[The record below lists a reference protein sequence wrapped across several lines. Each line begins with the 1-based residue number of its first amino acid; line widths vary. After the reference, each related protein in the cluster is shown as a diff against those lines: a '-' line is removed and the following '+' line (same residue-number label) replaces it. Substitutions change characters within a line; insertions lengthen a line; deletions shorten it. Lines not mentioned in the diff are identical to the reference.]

1 MPKTWE
7 QLGVSLHSEVM
18 NGIKSLNFPTM
29 TPVQA
34 AAIPQ
39 LINKKDIVAE
49 AVTGF
54 ESSQGFQ

>member
-1 MPKTWE
+1 MPKLWE
-7 QLGVSLHSEVM
+7 QLGVPLHSELIS
-18 NGIKSLNFPTM
+18 GIRSFNFPTM

-54 ESSQGFQ
+54 INIYKF